1 MVNESAAFAGVLEHF
16 PVTRKTRPEPSQKR
30 ETGTFLERN
39 KAIETLGLE
48 DAANPRRKGT
58 PMTPNGTSA
67 VPDRSLASG
76 RTALSAPVRIDWVDY
91 AKGIC
96 IVMVVMMHSVLG
108 VEAATGQTGFMHAL
122 VAFAKPFRMPDFFL
136 ISGLFLAVVIDRDW
150 RVYLDRKVMHFAYFY
165 LLWVTIQFGFK
176 APSFAAE
183 AGWTHAGSMY
193 LQSFIEP
200 FGTLWFI
207 YLLPVFFVVTKA
219 TRQMPPLAIWA
230 VAALL
235 EMAHIST
242 GWTVIDEFAARFVYF
257 YSGYWLAGYVFAWSD
272 RSRAHPAWALAGLA
286 LWALVNGTLV
296 ELGCSEWPLLSLAL
310 GLAGALAIV
319 TMGTLLAR
327 MQWLNFLRYCGEH
340 SIVIYLAFF
349 LPMAATRTLLLKAG
363 SVHDIGTISLIVT
376 VVGVVGAIAIWRAAL
391 ALRANFL
398 FERPAAFWIAPK
410 KAQPALQAA
419 E

>member
-1 MVNESAAFAGVLEHF
+1 
-16 PVTRKTRPEPSQKR
+16 
-30 ETGTFLERN
+30 
-39 KAIETLGLE
+39 
-48 DAANPRRKGT
+48 
-58 PMTPNGTSA
+58 MTPNGTST
-67 VPDRSLASG
+67 LAE
-76 RTALSAPVRIDWVDY
+76 RPLVARRPALSAPVRIDWVDY

-108 VEAATGQTGFMHAL
+108 VEAATGQTGFMHVL

-150 RVYLDRKVMHFAYFY
+150 RTYLDRKVVHFVYFY
-165 LLWVTIQFGFK
+165 VLWVTIQFGFK

-183 AGWTHAGSMY
+183 SNWGHVGY
-193 LQSFIEP
+193 LYLESFIEP

-219 TRQMPPLAIWA
+219 TRQLPPLAIWV

-242 GWTVIDEFAARFVYF
+242 GWTAIDEFCARFVYF
-257 YSGYWLAGYVFAWSD
+257 YSGYWLASYVFAWSD
-272 RSRAHPAWALAGLA
+272 RARAHPVWSLAGLA
-286 LWALVNGTLV
+286 LWALVNGGLV
-296 ELGCSEWPLLSLAL
+296 ELGTSEWPLLSLAL

-349 LPMAATRTLLLKAG
+349 LPMAATRTWLLKAG
-363 SVHDIGTISLIVT
+363 LIHDVGTISLIVT
-376 VVGVVGAIAIWRAAL
+376 VAGIVGAIAIWRAAI
-391 ALRANFL
+391 AVGANFL
-398 FERPAAFWIAPK
+398 FERPAAFWIVPQ
-410 KAQPALQAA
+410 KARPTLQAA